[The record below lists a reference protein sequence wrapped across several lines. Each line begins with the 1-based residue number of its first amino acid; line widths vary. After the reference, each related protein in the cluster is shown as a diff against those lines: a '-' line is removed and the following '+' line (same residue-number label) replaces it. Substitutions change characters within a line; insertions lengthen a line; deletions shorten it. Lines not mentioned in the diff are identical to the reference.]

1 MKDHS
6 KKQSRR
12 GRLLGGAL
20 VGAVL
25 SLGAVGGSASADTS
39 PSPVH
44 IVEGSSTISV
54 KIVAGGYTMSA
65 RSGIRW

>member
-1 MKDHS
+1 MNDHS

-12 GRLLGGAL
+12 GKLLGGAL

-25 SLGAVGGSASADTS
+25 SIGV
-39 PSPVH
+39 
-44 IVEGSSTISV
+44 
-54 KIVAGGYTMSA
+54 VAGPAAAAPQVSTVTVDGETSQTVYSMAS

>member
-1 MKDHS
+1 MQEQS

-12 GRLLGGAL
+12 GKLLGGAL

-25 SLGAVGGSASADTS
+25 SIGVVAGPASAATPVSRVAAYSDA
-39 PSPVH
+39 PSEPVY
-44 IVEGSSTISV
+44 EM
-54 KIVAGGYTMSA
+54 AA

>member
-12 GRLLGGAL
+12 GKMLGGVL
-20 VGAVL
+20 IGAVL
-25 SLGAVGGSASADTS
+25 SIGAVAGSASADTDR
-39 PSPVH
+39 SPVR
-44 IVEGSSTISV
+44 GSSEASSV
-54 KIVAGGYTMSA
+54 SVRGVTMSL